1 MKCEACCASALA
13 MLAFAASSA
22 AQQAGTTPAAEEEQH
37 AVAQATEGS
46 GTPHWWSLDQA
57 ALLEGLGLGAEG
69 GIFRLGLWRNVLD
82 LRAVGNLQSTKSE
95 EFADTEFYS
104 YLTNEGLTLRNSGWS
119 VIDPRLL
126 TGSASVRFALQQARQ
141 DAGEQGTSQDGD
153 LTDYY
158 IDMTFLQQ
166 KPGNLNLQA
175 SHVEAVTSLA
185 GGGTT
190 ASSNSLRGATLNWRE
205 ASILREK
212 EIAPYFSA
220 RLFGGQEDLHE
231 TTTNAGAQ
239 FRREEQRRRVEF
251 DAHNGFENG
260 DLTVNLEQLDLTNLI
275 IPTAS
280 YRSQTADLAYGLDFG
295 RNLTRHS
302 DLHVNY
308 NDRDG
313 EFGSTTFDLDE
324 LLYFEHNA
332 FLSSSVFYMLQ
343 DVDSPEG
350 SSTMQRVDG
359 GVQYMPFLNM
369 STNLNA
375 LGSRVDYDTGTIDA
389 YGGSAGLSYNH
400 WLPAGGVLTATA
412 SGGLQFSNSQLS
424 SAAVPVV
431 DAAYQAP
438 PELGAGAGFLLNESD
453 VVTSTIVVFDVRGGS
468 RLPTELGVDYE
479 VETEGHLTKIIPL
492 ATSPV
497 IQAGD
502 PLEISYAY
510 LTDPVL
516 ESRVRNQSYSIGAEY
531 GWIAVSLTHDINEQD
546 ALSGQQ
552 QTALGDQ
559 KRTTLRVDVSHDRDA
574 LRARANARA
583 ARYRDE
589 RLDYDEIRLN
599 ENLSWQP
606 YYDWQLG
613 FDASQTQAKFVDT
626 GRVSRHYDA
635 RLGGSWHSPRGWWAD
650 GYLSWRTQQDSE
662 TVDETI
668 TEAFIRVRRNWPQL
682 AFSASL
688 GLGQR
693 DRGPVQTFYQNL
705 QIYITRTF

>member
-1 MKCEACCASALA
+1 
-13 MLAFAASSA
+13 MLAFAASGA
-22 AQQAGTTPAAEEEQH
+22 AEQASTTPAADEAQQAEP
-37 AVAQATEGS
+37 QATEDS
-46 GTPHWWSLDQA
+46 DTQRWWSFDQA
-57 ALLEGLGLGAEG
+57 AVLEGLGLGAEG
-69 GIFRLGLWRNVLD
+69 GIFRLGMWRNVLD
-82 LRAVGNLQSTKSE
+82 LRATGNLQSTKSE
-95 EFADTEFYS
+95 GFADREFYS
-104 YLTNEGLTLRNSGWS
+104 YLTTEGLTLRNSGWS

-126 TGSASVRFALQQARQ
+126 TGSASIRFALQQARQ
-141 DAGEQGTSQDGD
+141 DAGEQGTAQDGD
-153 LTDYY
+153 MTDYH

-220 RLFGGQEDLHE
+220 TLFGGQEDLQE
-231 TTTNAGAQ
+231 TTTNAGVQ
-239 FRREEQRRRVEF
+239 FRREEQRKRVEF

-275 IPTAS
+275 VPAAS
-280 YRSQTADLAYGLDFG
+280 YRSQTADLTYSLDFG
-295 RNLTRHS
+295 KNLTRHS

-313 EFGSTTFDLDE
+313 EFGATTFDVDE

-332 FLSSSVFYMLQ
+332 FLSSSVFYILQ
-343 DVDSPEG
+343 DVDSPDG
-350 SSTMQRVDG
+350 SSTMQRIDG
-359 GVQYMPFLNM
+359 GVQYMPFLNV

-375 LGSRVDYDTGTIDA
+375 LGSRVEYDTGTIDGF
-389 YGGSAGLSYNH
+389 GGSAGLSYNH

-412 SGGLQFSNSQLS
+412 SGGLQFSNSQLT
-424 SAAVPVV
+424 SATVPVV
-431 DAAYQAP
+431 DATYQAP

-479 VETEGHLTKIIPL
+479 VETEGNLTKIIPL

-502 PLEISYAY
+502 PLEISYSY
-510 LTDPVL
+510 LTDPL
-516 ESRVRNQSYSIGAEY
+516 LKSRVRNQSYSIGADY
-531 GWIAVSLTHDINEQD
+531 GWIGVSLTHDINEQD
-546 ALSGQQ
+546 PLSGQQ

-559 KRTTLRVDVSHDRDA
+559 KRTTLRVDVSHDRGA

-613 FDASQTQAKFVDT
+613 FDASQTQAKFIDT

-635 RLGGSWHSPRGWWAD
+635 RLGGSWHSRRGWWAD

-662 TVDETI
+662 MVDETI